1 MIYTAMHTTIH
12 NGVGNYEMGRL
23 HNKVHE
29 AWQDAAKKAWD
40 IASKQID
47 NHPTKDIPVNRNYK
61 IDIFATIVY
70 KKKLKSKK
78 IKSRSKRFRFKE
90 YTIQKFFNNVYMG
103 NISSINGSTGVLDMS
118 VTLKYPEEDINGK

>member
-1 MIYTAMHTTIH
+1 MLYTTIH
-12 NGVGNYEMGRL
+12 NGVRNYELNIL

-40 IASKQID
+40 IASKQMD
-47 NHPTKDIPVNRNYK
+47 NHPTEDIPVHRNYK

-78 IKSRSKRFRFKE
+78 IKSRSKKFRIKE
-90 YTIQKFFNNVYMG
+90 YTIQKFFNNVYMD
-103 NISSINGSTGVLDMS
+103 NISHINNDGIGALNMS
-118 VTLKYPEEDINGK
+118 LTLKYPEEDINGK